1 MANVALMVLVETQR
15 YFYCHRLI
23 MQALGFGKPVVDQ
36 LRGCF
41 FE

>member
-1 MANVALMVLVETQR
+1 MVLVETQR

-36 LRGCF
+36 LRGVSLSDGVLR
-41 FE
+41 